1 MAARLDGRM
10 PSDVAAGS
18 EDALL
23 IRPTRWS
30 HCALLFTGGRYLSV
44 LGSLKSTLCAQ
55 QVSLPRKGRIFSV
68 LVRSIL
74 LYSSEAWAL
83 TRELFQLLLSFHNKC
98 VRKTNRIT
106 LEQTEQYRIT
116 TSSLEAKLGIRSIQ
130 ATLDER
136 CMRWAGHVARM
147 PEQHTPR
154 RLLSSWVRAKRPI
167 GRPQTSTAHCIREK
181 IKRAGLNPQTWTRVA
196 NDRDRWEAI
205 ALQVKPKNSR
215 KSSKAP
221 TARPA
226 IKLGTDGYDE
236 RCYNCLQIGRRNHPR
251 GELACCGAPNCTA
264 VWHACCVS
272 VA

>member
-1 MAARLDGRM
+1 MWQECQSSVHHDACHSALKLPVGTGDAANRPPIATGVNC
-10 PSDVAAGS
+10 P
-18 EDALL
+18 L
-23 IRPTRWS
+23 IAFGTQS
-30 HCALLFTGGRYLSV
+30 NV
-44 LGSLKSTLCAQ
+44 
-55 QVSLPRKGRIFSV
+55 
-68 LVRSIL
+68 
-74 LYSSEAWAL
+74 
-83 TRELFQLLLSFHNKC
+83 
-98 VRKTNRIT
+98 
-106 LEQTEQYRIT
+106 
-116 TSSLEAKLGIRSIQ
+116 
-130 ATLDER
+130 
-136 CMRWAGHVARM
+136 
-147 PEQHTPR
+147 
-154 RLLSSWVRAKRPI
+154 
-167 GRPQTSTAHCIREK
+167 
-181 IKRAGLNPQTWTRVA
+181 RAGLNPPTWTRVA